1 MLNAALHYHPSQFQL
16 PVIIDVKTNLHVDN
30 IVSGADSEE
39 LAVTYY
45 LEARSMIIEAKFN
58 PRSWVSNS
66 KQLKALA
73 MYK

>member
-16 PVIIDVKTNLHVDN
+16 PVIIDVKINLYVDN

-45 LEARSMIIEAKFN
+45 LEARSM
-58 PRSWVSNS
+58 
-66 KQLKALA
+66 
-73 MYK
+73 